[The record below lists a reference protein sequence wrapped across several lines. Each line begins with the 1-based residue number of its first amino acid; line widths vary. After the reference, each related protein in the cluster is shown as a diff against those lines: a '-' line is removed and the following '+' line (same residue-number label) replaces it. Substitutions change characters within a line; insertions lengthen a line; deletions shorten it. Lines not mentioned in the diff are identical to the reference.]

1 MRNLQL
7 FLKILYNNII
17 ENKEVLS
24 IISFLILVLG
34 FIGFKFANVRYIHF
48 ILTLFIEISFNVLI
62 TIFII
67 KTIETIN
74 KIKLENKFELTKNI
88 FIEILNS
95 IINSFGYL
103 ENDQPYNNSTP
114 DTNINTPN
122 IKNKF
127 PKFQIHENLPH
138 FKIRAYINHLISE
151 YNTELELLRNWVIP
165 SFKRQAISKNFYQAL
180 NQLEFEICRI
190 RQLQQFSN
198 MNNINKKYDALEENS
213 LNHLENTLRDFW
225 KSLYEEYNKFYNNTS
240 CKQEQNIKLI
250 NIGANRCI
258 IFLGWSIVIVI
269 TFLSKSQWCYLLLVI
284 YIILK
289 LKLIDENFL
298 KNLNSLKQAWNGNY
312 NTSNINK
319 YEQQRKQKEITS
331 EIKQSTI
338 KKSKSSS
345 SKKIINEYEL
355 SESLVIEWFAHNL
368 DMFFEA
374 NKKVVNEHKSR
385 IFPDGILENETKIS
399 ILEVKRG
406 FENTNNRELL
416 KRGLETLS
424 RTKKF
429 YEYSDKLINLYLAFV
444 SDNNNNILPIKKYIY
459 ANSSEFRNIYI
470 YFFKQ
475 KEKNIEFIEKIDI

>member
-1 MRNLQL
+1 MQNLQL

-17 ENKEVLS
+17 ENKEILS

-34 FIGFKFANVRYIHF
+34 IIGFKFANVRYIHF
-48 ILTLFIEISFNVLI
+48 IITIFIEISVNVLI

-88 FIEILNS
+88 FIEILNN

-103 ENDQPYNNSTP
+103 ENEQPYNNPTP

-122 IKNKF
+122 IKEKF
-127 PKFQIHENLPH
+127 SKFQIHQNVPSL
-138 FKIRAYINHLISE
+138 KIIAYIHYLTSQ
-151 YNTELELLRNWVIP
+151 YNTKLELLRKWVIP
-165 SFKRQAISKNFYQAL
+165 SFKLQAISKKFYQAL
-180 NQLEFEICRI
+180 NQLEFEIYRI
-190 RQLQQFSN
+190 NQQ
-198 MNNINKKYDALEENS
+198 KQDALEENS
-213 LNHLENTLRDFW
+213 LNYLENTLRDFW
-225 KSLYEEYNKFYNNTS
+225 KSLYEEYNKFYNNTP
-240 CKQEQNIKLI
+240 CKQEQDIKLI
-250 NIGANRCI
+250 NIKANQCA
-258 IFLGWSIVIVI
+258 IFLGWSIVVVI
-269 TFLSKSQWCYLLLVI
+269 TLLSKSQWCYLLLVI

-319 YEQQRKQKEITS
+319 YEQQGKLEEITS

-345 SKKIINEYEL
+345 CGKIINEYEL
-355 SESLVIEWFAHNL
+355 SENLVIEWFAHNL
-368 DMFFEA
+368 GMFFEA

-406 FENTNNRELL
+406 FENSNNRELL

-429 YEYSDKLINLYLAFV
+429 YEHSDK
-444 SDNNNNILPIKKYIY
+444 
-459 ANSSEFRNIYI
+459 
-470 YFFKQ
+470 
-475 KEKNIEFIEKIDI
+475 